1 MNKKCHLCIHKNSF
15 IESDDECS
23 CSYYISDAQT
33 DISSYI
39 LRDITLPAFLNAE
52 PHPELLILLLFSENL
67 LANEF
72 IRVSSMLSLPST
84 PSGNIITD
92 NQGKGTFMETLKI
105 TYKRQFIYS
114 FLRIYIIYNIHLTN

>member
-1 MNKKCHLCIHKNSF
+1 MKSN
-15 IESDDECS
+15 DECS
-23 CSYYISDAQT
+23 SSYYISDAQT

-92 NQGKGTFMETLKI
+92 NQGKGTFMATLKI
-105 TYKRQFIYS
+105 TYKKQ
-114 FLRIYIIYNIHLTN
+114 LMRIFGILFIYNIHITN

>member
-1 MNKKCHLCIHKNSF
+1 MNKKCHLCIHKNLPSF

-67 LANEF
+67 LTNEF

-92 NQGKGTFMETLKI
+92 NQGKGTFMAILKI
-105 TYKRQFIYS
+105 TCKKQ
-114 FLRIYIIYNIHLTN
+114 LMRIFGI